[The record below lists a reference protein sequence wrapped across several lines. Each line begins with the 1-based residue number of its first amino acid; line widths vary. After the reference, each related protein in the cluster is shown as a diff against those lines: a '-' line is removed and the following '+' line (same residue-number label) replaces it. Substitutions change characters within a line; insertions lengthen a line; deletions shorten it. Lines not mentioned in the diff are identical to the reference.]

1 MKPSSPIY
9 SIPVNGKPPQQAPRS
24 VVIVGPDPTET
35 TALGG
40 HVADV
45 AVLLDE
51 LRSRGIEVSVMP
63 AAREEPGLGFGAKLV
78 RGLRRLGRAV
88 RTAVSQRPDLV
99 ILLAGAPPSFL
110 EKTAIAGI
118 FRMVGA
124 RTLLCPRSGHIAR
137 AVRNGSPVL
146 RWMLQIAA
154 RVPHAVAL
162 QTDGWR
168 DFYISRL
175 SLPPSRAHVVENWVL
190 TPGLE
195 ALSDPD
201 SRTENLRIVYAAA
214 LHPDKGIDDVLAMV
228 PFLAPVLREHDAVFT
243 ILGEGPAVS
252 AVKEL
257 SAAFAPHIEWRPPLP
272 RGEFLEFLSGQD
284 ILVAPSKVEGFPN
297 LLVEAACL
305 NVAIVASPVGGV
317 RDVIEPDTTGV
328 LVPTGQPS
336 ELAAAVEWLIEHPEE
351 RRALVDASRDAADRR
366 FRAEANVHG
375 LISAGW
381 PGYPAAAT
389 LG

>member
-1 MKPSSPIY
+1 M
-9 SIPVNGKPPQQAPRS
+9 V
-24 VVIVGPDPTET
+24 VGPDPSDA
-35 TALGG
+35 TARGG

-51 LRSRGIEVSVMP
+51 LRSRGIETFVMP
-63 AAREEPGLGFGAKLV
+63 AAQKQPGLGFAAKIL
-78 RGLRRLGRAV
+78 RGFRRLGRAV
-88 RTAVSQRPDLV
+88 RTALARRPDLV
-99 ILLAGAPPSFL
+99 ILLAGATPSLL

-118 FRMVGA
+118 FRLVGS
-124 RTLLCPRSGHIAR
+124 RTLMCPRSGHIAR
-137 AVRNGSPVL
+137 AVRNGSPLL
-146 RWMLQIAA
+146 RWMLRVAV

-162 QTDGWR
+162 QTEGWR

-175 SLPPSRAHVVENWVL
+175 EVPPSRAHVVENWVL

-195 ALSDPD
+195 ALSSPD
-201 SRTENLRIVYAAA
+201 DRTENLRIVYAAA

-228 PFLAPVLREHDAVFT
+228 PFLAPVLREHDALLT
-243 ILGEGPAVS
+243 ILGEGPAES

-257 SAAFAPHIEWRPPLP
+257 SAAFAPHVQWRPSLP
-272 RGEFLEFLSGQD
+272 RGEFLEFLSGQH

-297 LLVEAACL
+297 LLVEAAGL
-305 NVAIVASPVGGV
+305 NVAIVASPVGGI
-317 RDVIEPDTTGV
+317 RDVIEPDATGV

-336 ELAAAVEWLIEHPEE
+336 ELAAAVKRLIEHPEE
-351 RRALVDASRDAADRR
+351 RRALVDASRKAAERR

-381 PGYPAAAT
+381 PGYPAVAAS
-389 LG
+389 G